1 MAISTINQAG
11 LNAPLTLTSP
21 VLTTPNLGTP
31 SAINLSNATA
41 LPASAL
47 PTGCILQVVSQQN
60 GQTLTST
67 SGSVTLLTQSFT
79 PKSATS
85 KVLLH
90 ANFCVERLGGGTGN
104 YIFANFSRN
113 GTPIT
118 ASGMSGNWM
127 NAPGYQLANGVR
139 STGSSTY
146 LDSPATTSAITYSI
160 VADFSTSGNV
170 PWQFYILNLTLL
182 EVAG

>member
-1 MAISTINQAG
+1 
-11 LNAPLTLTSP
+11 
-21 VLTTPNLGTP
+21 
-31 SAINLSNATA
+31 
-41 LPASAL
+41 
-47 PTGCILQVVSQQN
+47 LQVVSQQN

-90 ANFCVERLGGGTGN
+90 ANFCVERLGGGVGN
-104 YIFANFSRN
+104 YIFANLSRN
-113 GTPIT
+113 GTPISV
-118 ASGMSGNWM
+118 SGMGVSWM
-127 NAPGYQLANGVR
+127 NAPGYQQTTGTRA
-139 STGSSTY
+139 TGSNTY

-160 VADFSTSGNV
+160 GADFTNSGNV

-182 EVAG
+182 EVAA